1 MSYVHFEVISP
12 KNAGIGYFSTY
23 DGTITIN
30 LDELVEDC
38 DSTSFCN
45 SEGVII
51 AKLIDVLIHEEL
63 HKRFDEAGD
72 ENHEVLNE
80 QDERIFKIIRDH
92 TERNKLYNPYV

>member
-1 MSYVHFEVISP
+1 MSHIHFETVSP
-12 KNAGIGYFSTY
+12 KNSGLGYFNTY

-30 LDELVEDC
+30 LDELTDEC

-45 SEGVII
+45 SENVII

-72 ENHEVLNE
+72 EDHEVLNE
-80 QDERIFKIIRDH
+80 QDERIFKIIRDYI
-92 TERNKLYNPYV
+92 ERDKLSLDV